1 LDDYQEAAMPI
12 LRSIEARV
20 RPGKRQQW
28 GALMREVKSIVDKH
42 GAPLRVLQLQLGG
55 NPNTML
61 SSALASDW
69 GDFAKRTKALNADA
83 AYQAFLARGAMADVA
98 DVVEV
103 RVANDITSEV
113 GSPGEALQ
121 NAQIIQVT
129 SLRLLPGKRAKQLE
143 FIKQMREARKGAGLV
158 TATILEQ
165 VIGDAGLLHLA
176 WGYAD
181 LDAWAKDRAAGAP
194 KGFAD
199 IQQRSLADPLWPYSE
214 PVATRVYADIT
225 NQL

>member
-1 LDDYQEAAMPI
+1 MPI
-12 LRSIEARV
+12 LRSLESRV

-55 NPNTML
+55 NPGTVL
-61 SSALASDW
+61 SSTRSEDW
-69 GDFAKRTKALNADA
+69 GDLAKRTKALNADA

-103 RVANDITSEV
+103 RLANDITSEV
-113 GSPGEALQ
+113 GGASDALQ

-158 TATILEQ
+158 TATLLEQ

-199 IQQRSLADPLWPYSE
+199 IQQHALADPQWPYSE
-214 PVATRVYADIT
+214 PVATRVYADVT

>member
-1 LDDYQEAAMPI
+1 MPI
-12 LRSIEARV
+12 LRSLEARV

-55 NPNTML
+55 NPGTVL
-61 SSALASDW
+61 SSTLATDW
-69 GDFAKRTKALNADA
+69 ADLAKRAKALNADA
-83 AYQAFLARGAMADVA
+83 AYQAFLARGAMVDVA

-103 RVANDITSEV
+103 RLANDITSEV
-113 GSPGEALQ
+113 GSPGDALQ

-129 SLRLLPGKRAKQLE
+129 SLRLLAGKRAKQIEL
-143 FIKQMREARKGAGLV
+143 IKQMREARKGAGLV

-165 VIGDAGLLHLA
+165 IVGEAGLLHIV

-181 LDAWAKDRAAGAP
+181 IDAWAKDRSAGAP
-194 KGFAD
+194 KGFAE
-199 IQQRSLADPLWPYSE
+199 IQQRASADPQWPFSE